1 MDINIYAKKKS
12 SRIKQILHET
22 RDFSLEKNYSVGEKG
37 RYFERGEISI
47 TFPHSIWNSI

>member
-22 RDFSLEKNYSVGEKG
+22 RDFSLEKNYSAGEK
-37 RYFERGEISI
+37 REI
-47 TFPHSIWNSI
+47 F